1 MNIQNSW
8 RWLKGTR
15 QGRFV
20 LLLVGFL
27 FVLYLVSVRMPAK
40 KVKPD
45 NRAIS
50 AKAIE
55 PATTAEGYRLKSN
68 IPITGAALGP
78 TPSPTPFPRPLAT
91 PIQPQQRPPATPAPL
106 PMRIYAA
113 VNDGANVSDEF
124 LPFGRLIPCELVITV
139 DSSRIATPIVG
150 LVTEDQWENGNLI
163 IPAGTEVHGQCQLDR
178 SRDRI
183 ASERHWV
190 VVWQDSGKEL
200 PVQGVAL
207 DSSPRPDG
215 SGWEI
220 TDGSAGLRGMTL
232 KGDQY
237 AEIKE
242 IIAKAISAGAQGFV
256 PTVTSISPFGSVS
269 STTTGS
275 WQTALAQTVQAA
287 GQVYGNQ
294 VLQSIKD
301 DGVYIRVPAG
311 KQFYLYVTQTIDL
324 SKSTRGGS
332 KITSTQ
338 EAALN
343 EKQNPVR

>member
-1 MNIQNSW
+1 
-8 RWLKGTR
+8 
-15 QGRFV
+15 
-20 LLLVGFL
+20 
-27 FVLYLVSVRMPAK
+27 
-40 KVKPD
+40 
-45 NRAIS
+45 
-50 AKAIE
+50 
-55 PATTAEGYRLKSN
+55 
-68 IPITGAALGP
+68 
-78 TPSPTPFPRPLAT
+78 
-91 PIQPQQRPPATPAPL
+91 
-106 PMRIYAA
+106 MRIFAA
-113 VNDGANVSDEF
+113 VSESIVSDEF

-183 ASERHWV
+183 ASQHNWV
-190 VVWQDSGKEL
+190 VVWQESGKEL

-215 SGWEI
+215 SGWDI

-242 IIAKAISAGAQGFV
+242 IIAKAISAGAAGFV
-256 PTVTSISPFGSVS
+256 PTVTSIGPLGSVS

-311 KQFYLYVTQTIDL
+311 KTFYLYVTQTIDL
-324 SKSTRGGS
+324 TKSTRGGS
-332 KITSTQ
+332 KITPTQ
-338 EAALN
+338 EASSN
-343 EKQNPVR
+343 ESESNTIR

>member
-1 MNIQNSW
+1 MNIQRSW
-8 RWLKGTR
+8 GWLKGTR

-27 FVLYLVSVRMPAK
+27 FVLYLVSVRLPGK

-45 NRAIS
+45 NRS
-50 AKAIE
+50 LPTKVSE
-55 PATTAEGYRLKSN
+55 PATTAQGYRLKSD
-68 IPITGAALGP
+68 IPLTGAAFGP
-78 TPSPTPFPRPLAT
+78 TPRQTPYPRPMPT
-91 PIQPQQRPPATPAPL
+91 PIQPQQKPAATPAPL

-113 VNDGANVSDEF
+113 VNDSTNVSDEF

-163 IPAGTEVHGQCQLDR
+163 IPAGSEVHGQCQLDR

-183 ASERHWV
+183 ASDRSWV
-190 VVWQDSGKEL
+190 IVWQESGKEL

-215 SGWEI
+215 SGWDI

-256 PTVTSISPFGSVS
+256 PTVTSIGPLGSVS

-338 EAALN
+338 EAAFN
-343 EKQNPVR
+343 EKTTPIR